1 MCFSLFAAPAFS
13 KSQVLLVSHHTDRT
27 NSGYRSVYLSSRSTI
42 SAVIC
47 KNKAPSAMGFEPMTP
62 DYESGDNQSSCI
74 YCCRCLYGSGFLPR
88 RRTAHCRTHIRVTK
102 SHQRQGTI
110 FRWESNP
117 RHEDFQSP
125 AIPLSYCMGCCWCLC
140 DPILPSH
147 AGKIVEKKLR
157 TQIFTSGFATFSVFQ
172 AAHTAFSR
180 NPPGKPPSK
189 PGQRREHGSEALSR
203 PPAHSAE

>member
-1 MCFSLFAAPAFS
+1 MCFSLFAVSAFS
-13 KSQVLLVSHHTDRT
+13 KSQVLLVSHHTDRA

-62 DYESGDNQSSCI
+62 GYKPADNQSSCI
-74 YCCRCLYGSGFLPR
+74 RCCRCLYGSGFLPR

-102 SHQRQGTI
+102 SHQRQGTF

-117 RHEDFQSP
+117 RHEDFPSP

-140 DPILPSH
+140 DHILPFVWEI
-147 AGKIVEKKLR
+147 IVEKKLR
-157 TQIFTSGFATFSVFQ
+157 TQNFTPEFASFFVFP
-172 AAHTAFSR
+172 AFHKAFLR
-180 NPPGKPPSK
+180 NRPGKQPSK
-189 PGQRREHGSEALSR
+189 QGQRREHGSEALFH
-203 PPAHSAE
+203 PPARNTA